1 MLYVNKV
8 KINTGQQMILYKC
21 KECKIK
27 YKEFILDKVII
38 HKWCS
43 FLYSDDESVNCLS
56 KSNVSNSF
64 FQKIEG
70 IL

>member
-1 MLYVNKV
+1 MQNQIQRIY
-8 KINTGQQMILYKC
+8 
-21 KECKIK
+21 
-27 YKEFILDKVII
+27 LDKVII

-64 FQKIEG
+64 FQKTEV
-70 IL
+70 ILLNYKDYFLLIIYFML